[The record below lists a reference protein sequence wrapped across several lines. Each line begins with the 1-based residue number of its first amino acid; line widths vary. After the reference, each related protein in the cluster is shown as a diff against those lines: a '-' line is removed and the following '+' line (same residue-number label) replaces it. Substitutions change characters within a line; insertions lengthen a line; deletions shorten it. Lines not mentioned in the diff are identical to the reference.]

1 MDRFGQLLGTV
12 DSMGHTKKVKMS
24 SSSLMTVILAFAANL
39 LVATAKTFAAVITGS
54 ASMIAESAHSWADTG
69 NQVFLL
75 IAERRSSKQRDVA
88 HPMGYGREAYV
99 WSMFAAF
106 GLFTAGA
113 VVSLMHGIQ
122 QVFAPEPADDFPVA
136 YVVLAIAFVLEGASF
151 IQAFRQARESAKR
164 LERRTLEQVL
174 KSSDPTMRA
183 VFAED
188 GAALIGLVIAF
199 IGVFLHQLTGSPL
212 PDALGSI
219 FVGILL
225 GAIAVVLIDRNRRF
239 LVGQGV
245 TPELEKSM
253 ALRLLEHTEIERL
266 TYLHLEFVGPRKLYL
281 VAAVDIKGDLREHEV
296 AVALRRV
303 ERELEDHETVEEAVL
318 TLATADEPAL
328 TFETGVRPK
337 TTR

>member
-1 MDRFGQLLGTV
+1 MV
-12 DSMGHTKKVKMS
+12 ETKKVKVP
-24 SSSLMTVILAFAANL
+24 SSSLMTVILAFAANV
-39 LVATAKTFAAVITGS
+39 LVAAAKTVAAILTGS

-75 IAERRSSKQRDVA
+75 VAERRSSKKRDVA

-113 VVSLMHGIQ
+113 VVSVMHGVQ
-122 QVFAPEPADDFPVA
+122 QLFAPEHAGDFAVA
-136 YVVLAIAFVLEGASF
+136 YVVLAVSFVLEGASF
-151 IQAFRQARESAKR
+151 IQAFRQARNSAR
-164 LERRTLEQVL
+164 QLERRTLEQVL

-188 GAALIGLVIAF
+188 SAALVGLLIAF
-199 IGVFLHQLTGSPL
+199 LGIFLHQLTGSPL

-219 FVGILL
+219 LVGVLL
-225 GAIAVVLIDRNRRF
+225 GVIAVVLIDRNRRF

-245 TPELEKSM
+245 TPELEESM
-253 ALRLLEHTEIERL
+253 AIRVMEHREIERL

-281 VAAVDIKGDLREHEV
+281 VAAVDITGDLREHEV
-296 AVALRRV
+296 AIALRRV
-303 ERELEDHETVEEAVL
+303 ERELEDEETVEEAVL
-318 TLATADEPAL
+318 TLATPDEPSMS
-328 TFETGVRPK
+328 FGVRRQSPGIE
-337 TTR
+337 